1 MIKILFLAS
10 NPSDTT
16 RTIFDEEHRA
26 IDSAL
31 HKANLRDRFL
41 LIAHFAVRRDDL
53 QELLLRHRPH
63 IVHFSGHGSSSGAIV
78 LVDKFDR
85 GVMVEPAALKQ
96 LFSILKD
103 NIQCVILN
111 ACYSEAQAQ
120 AINEHINYVIGIS
133 REVNSESAIQFA
145 EGFYRALGYGKSYGD
160 AFNLGQNAISLFDS
174 REQSKFKFNATK
186 PVNIL
191 VKIENFPITPVSF
204 DWLTVPAGRFLMGS
218 QDGMPENDSTK
229 TANIWRSDEL
239 PQRSV
244 EVATFQ
250 VSKYPVTVGQFSAF
264 AKAEN
269 YRTSAEREGHATVWT
284 VNRDRKMRGAFW
296 RKPSGFWSNI
306 WFKQQHP
313 VTCVSWR
320 DAMAFCRWA
329 NVRLPTEAEWEK
341 AARGIDGQLYPWGND
356 RPTSRRCNF
365 LDVEDESLGDTTK
378 VNRYAKGVSH
388 YDVYDM
394 AGNVFEWTQSLYKGY
409 PYNTD
414 DGREDLDAHGERVLR
429 GGSFSNTS
437 DDLRCARR
445 FKALPTFRSNY
456 AGFRVARSSYL

>member
-174 REQSKFKFNATK
+174 REQSKA
-186 PVNIL
+186 L
-191 VKIENFPITPVSF
+191 
-204 DWLTVPAGRFLMGS
+204 
-218 QDGMPENDSTK
+218 
-229 TANIWRSDEL
+229 
-239 PQRSV
+239 
-244 EVATFQ
+244 
-250 VSKYPVTVGQFSAF
+250 
-264 AKAEN
+264 
-269 YRTSAEREGHATVWT
+269 
-284 VNRDRKMRGAFW
+284 RD
-296 RKPSGFWSNI
+296 
-306 WFKQQHP
+306 
-313 VTCVSWR
+313 
-320 DAMAFCRWA
+320 
-329 NVRLPTEAEWEK
+329 
-341 AARGIDGQLYPWGND
+341 
-356 RPTSRRCNF
+356 
-365 LDVEDESLGDTTK
+365 K
-378 VNRYAKGVSH
+378 VY
-388 YDVYDM
+388 
-394 AGNVFEWTQSLYKGY
+394 
-409 PYNTD
+409 
-414 DGREDLDAHGERVLR
+414 
-429 GGSFSNTS
+429 
-437 DDLRCARR
+437 
-445 FKALPTFRSNY
+445 
-456 AGFRVARSSYL
+456 